1 MSEKELRNK
10 VIELLSKTSFFGGI
24 DREDIDFFIENLV
37 ERSYSA
43 GENIF
48 EEGETTEDSYLVLE
62 GEVKVI
68 IGGRTADKFYPGMFF
83 GIIAQVGIPKRL
95 ATAIADT
102 DIVLAVIPKMT
113 FSLLEKQK
121 PELFGKI
128 MLKMWKDT
136 SNC

>member
-1 MSEKELRNK
+1 MRNK
-10 VIELLSKTSFFGGI
+10 VIELFSMTSFFGGI
-24 DREDIDFFIENLV
+24 DREDIDFFIEKLV

-43 GENIF
+43 GKNIF
-48 EEGETTEDSYLVLE
+48 EEGETTEDSYLLLE
-62 GEVKVI
+62 GEVKI
-68 IGGRTADKFYPGMFF
+68 IVEVKTADKFYPGMSF
-83 GIIAQVGIPKRL
+83 GIITQVGIPKHL

-102 DIVLAVIPKMT
+102 DIVLAVIPKTT

-121 PELFGKI
+121 PELYWEI

>member
-1 MSEKELRNK
+1 MSKKELRNK

-24 DREDIDFFIENLV
+24 AREDIDFFIEKLI

-48 EEGETTEDSYLVLE
+48 EEGETTEDSYLLLE
-62 GEVKVI
+62 GEVKAVV
-68 IGGRTADKFYPGMFF
+68 GGRTADKFYPGMFF
-83 GIIAQVGIPKRL
+83 GIIAQVGIPKHL

-102 DIVLAVIPKMT
+102 DIILVVIPKT
-113 FSLLEKQK
+113 TLSLLEKQK
-121 PELFGKI
+121 PELYGKI
-128 MLKMWKDT
+128 ILKMWKDT

>member
-1 MSEKELRNK
+1 MSENELRNK

-24 DREDIDFFIENLV
+24 DREDIDFFIKNIV

-68 IGGRTADKFYPGMFF
+68 IEGRIADKFYPGMFF

-128 MLKMWKDT
+128 MLKMWKDI
-136 SNC
+136 SSC